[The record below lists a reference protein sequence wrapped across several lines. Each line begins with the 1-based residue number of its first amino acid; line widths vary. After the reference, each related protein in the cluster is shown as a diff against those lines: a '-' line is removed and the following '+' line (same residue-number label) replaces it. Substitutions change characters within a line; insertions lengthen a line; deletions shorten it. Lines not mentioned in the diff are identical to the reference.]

1 MTQDAVDETTEFTAR
16 VARRL
21 EQEYVVW
28 LTSVGRDGTPQPNP
42 VWFLWDGTA
51 FTVYTSPR
59 SHRVAHLRERPR
71 VTLHLDGGPRGRD
84 IVVLSGTAEFAADGG
99 PPTGDPAYMDKYG
112 ELILR
117 VFGSH
122 EEFDRT
128 HPLALRVV
136 PDRVRGR

>member
-1 MTQDAVDETTEFTAR
+1 MTQGAIDETAEFTAR
-16 VARRL
+16 AERRL
-21 EQEYVVW
+21 EQEHVIW
-28 LTSVGRDGTPQPNP
+28 LTSVGRDGTPHPNP

-59 SHRVAHLRERPR
+59 SHRVAHLRARPR

-84 IVVLSGTAEFAADGG
+84 IVVLSGTAELTGDRK
-99 PPTGDPAYMDKYG
+99 PPTGDSAYMDKYG
-112 ELILR
+112 ALIIQ